1 LDLAIHLRGTPLRDW
16 SAPVLEK
23 SSIELGIRRFCVK
36 IRVLWVQ
43 GRVEHL
49 VARGAKVALAA
60 APRLEEGLEKVA
72 CRASQHVRPCPVAF
86 PSHDILVS
94 APSFQI
100 RRASRVCLHI
110 WKVCAG
116 ALREN
121 LKDKGCANDSLAKQ
135 LRHICKYLSHPA
147 EAHPDLQGWLLF
159 LYTHA
164 GEL

>member
-1 LDLAIHLRGTPLRDW
+1 LDVAIHLRGTLLRDW

-23 SSIELGIRRFCVK
+23 SSIQLGIRQFCVK

-43 GRVEHL
+43 GRVVEHL
-49 VARGAKVALAA
+49 IARGAPVALAA

-72 CRASQHVRPCPVAF
+72 CRASKHVRPCPVALS
-86 PSHDILVS
+86 SHDILVS

-100 RRASRVCLHI
+100 RRASRVYLHI

-135 LRHICKYLSHPA
+135 LCHICR
-147 EAHPDLQGWLLF
+147 
-159 LYTHA
+159 
-164 GEL
+164 